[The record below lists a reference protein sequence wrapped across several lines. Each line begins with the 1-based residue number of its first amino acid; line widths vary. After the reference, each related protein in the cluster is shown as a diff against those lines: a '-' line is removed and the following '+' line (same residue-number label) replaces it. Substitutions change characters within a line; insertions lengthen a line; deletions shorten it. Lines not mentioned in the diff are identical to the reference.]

1 MDIET
6 KPRRRRTLEDWHT
19 VITGKANH
27 WQATD
32 WCTQQLGRRWSV
44 VDNRAGTW
52 CCFWM
57 GREQYGSYKWQFENQ
72 HDAVLFALRW
82 A

>member
-1 MDIET
+1 MGIET

-32 WCTQQLGRRWSV
+32 WCTEQFGKRWGV
-44 VDNRAGTW
+44 VDNRDGVW
-52 CCFWM
+52 CCFWA
-57 GREQYGSYKWQFENQ
+57 GREQFGSYRWYFENEC
-72 HDAVLFALRW
+72 DAMWFTMRW